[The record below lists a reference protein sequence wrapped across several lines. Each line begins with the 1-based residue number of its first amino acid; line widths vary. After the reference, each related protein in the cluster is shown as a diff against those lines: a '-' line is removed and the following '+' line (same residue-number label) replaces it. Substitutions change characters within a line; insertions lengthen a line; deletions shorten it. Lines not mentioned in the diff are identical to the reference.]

1 MVDSSDVIH
10 STVKIKK
17 IVNAACSVSSLSAA
31 IDVCWSTS
39 FTCNDVVFSRE
50 VCFAAETN
58 RELPYKCSECVCACV
73 RLSLQL
79 HPTGSLWTGT
89 FSLQHKW
96 WLHFFTLHPLTRQAQ
111 CDRRDTCPVWVR
123 CVIVTLIKNIW
134 VNIWVRQTD
143 GLMMKIQSL
152 LFFITFSNLWC
163 RQRPS
168 VTITYSKRDCKSFR
182 VMIWICL
189 NQCYFFQLHGSCQDL
204 TNQ

>member
-1 MVDSSDVIH
+1 MFGV
-10 STVKIKK
+10 
-17 IVNAACSVSSLSAA
+17 
-31 IDVCWSTS
+31 
-39 FTCNDVVFSRE
+39 
-50 VCFAAETN
+50 
-58 RELPYKCSECVCACV
+58 CVCVCEVKSPASSNW
-73 RLSLQL
+73 LSMNRNFFPPAQMM
-79 HPTGSLWTGT
+79 TT
-89 FSLQHKW
+89 
-96 WLHFFTLHPLTRQAQ
+96 FFTLHPLTRQAQ